1 MAFGGFEQ
9 GEGAQ
14 PMSEINVT
22 PLVDVMLVLLVIF
35 IVTAPLFTH
44 AVRVDLPQADAQPTP
59 KKPETVALALDG
71 NGGLSWNSEALTLQ
85 DLAPRLQVEATKQ
98 PQPEIHLYADQDTRY
113 QALAEVMAAVQTAG
127 LQKIGFVTAPK
138 NSPKNSN

>member
-9 GEGAQ
+9 GSDFSQ

-44 AVRVDLPQADAQPTP
+44 AVRVDLPQADAQPVSR
-59 KKPETVALALDG
+59 KPETIALTVNAAG
-71 NGGLSWNSEALTLQ
+71 MLSWDGESVTLADLGSRLTK
-85 DLAPRLQVEATKQ
+85 AAMKQ
-98 PQPEIHLYADQDTRY
+98 PQPEIHLYADHNTRY
-113 QALAEVMAAVQTAG
+113 QQLAEVMAAVQTAG
-127 LQKIGFVTAPK
+127 LQKMGFVTVPESANK
-138 NSPKNSN
+138 